1 MTERLLQFIWQFQY
15 FNKADLTTTTGE
27 PVQILFAGQ
36 YNTNQG
42 PDFSDAKIKIDN
54 TTWAGTVELHV
65 KTSDWKKHNH
75 QSDKNYNNVVLH
87 VVWEDDG
94 GRNSVPAKKTEQSS
108 VIPGGRNSVPAIST
122 EQSSVV
128 PGGRNSVPATKTEQS
143 SVVPVIE
150 LKDRVSKILLQR
162 YEELMNAESFIPCE
176 KSIHTVRDI
185 TWKSWKDRLLVERLL
200 RKSKIVETHLQQNN
214 YHWEETF
221 WWLLAKNFGMKVN
234 ASVFE
239 AVAKSVSINI
249 LAKHKGQIHQIEAVL
264 LGQAGLLEA
273 TFEEDYP
280 KLLQREYKFLKEKY
294 KFNAIHQPVHFLRM
308 RPGNFPTIRLAQLA
322 ALITESAH
330 LFSKIKEAKTAKQ
343 VKEWFDVTANDYWHY
358 HYRFDEE
365 SAYKKKKIGESMT
378 DNIIINTVA
387 PVLFAYGNYHN
398 ENKYKEKAL
407 QWLEETATEKNTITK
422 GFQQLKIEN
431 KNAFDSQALIELKN
445 EYCSKKRCLECGVG
459 NAILKQ

>member
-1 MTERLLQFIWQFQY
+1 MMKETNTTGYSNLSLPFKGTGGMTERLLHFIWQFQY
-15 FNKADLTTTTGE
+15 FNKSELTTSAGE

-42 PDFSDAKIKIDN
+42 PDFSDAKIKIGK
-54 TTWAGTVELHV
+54 TTWAGTVELHI

-75 QSDKNYNNVVLH
+75 QSDSNYNNVVLH

-94 GRNSVPAKKTEQSS
+94 GSRNSVPANT
-108 VIPGGRNSVPAIST
+108 
-122 EQSSVV
+122 
-128 PGGRNSVPATKTEQS
+128 TEQS

-162 YEELMNAESFIPCE
+162 YEELMNATSFIPCE

-200 RKSKIVETHLQQNN
+200 RKSKIVETYLQQNN

-234 ASVFE
+234 ADAFE
-239 AVAKSVSINI
+239 AIAKSVSINI
-249 LAKHKGQIHQIEAVL
+249 LAKHKSQIHQLEALL
-264 LGQAGLLEA
+264 LGQAGLLEGNF
-273 TFEEDYP
+273 TDDYP
-280 KLLQREYKFLKEKY
+280 VMLQKEYKFY
-294 KFNAIHQPVHFLRM
+294 KNAYRLQPCSSPVFFLRM

-322 ALITESAH
+322 MLIHDSAH
-330 LFSKIKEAKTAKQ
+330 LFSKIKEAGSVKS

-358 HYRFDEE
+358 HYQFDEI
-365 SAYKKKKIGESMT
+365 SAFKKKKLGASMI
-378 DNIIINTVA
+378 DNIIINTIA

-407 QWLEETATEKNTITK
+407 RWLEETAAEKNAITK

-431 KNAFDSQALIELKN
+431 KTAFDSQALIELKN

-459 NAILKQ
+459 NAILKG